1 VAPKIRKKN
10 IARKFLTTKNDVL
23 YKFFVV
29 FSAVG
34 SIFSKKGPGFQ
45 KKEPRF
51 EKIEALF

>member
-1 VAPKIRKKN
+1 
-10 IARKFLTTKNDVL
+10 LTTKNDVL